1 MTIRCEDF
9 LDHLDDFRRGGPD
22 PATRAGMEQHLVAC
36 SACRDALAEAEA
48 LGTLLQQAAAESPRP
63 DAKYFEVAR
72 ARVLERIRT
81 STPAR
86 PAAPVSNAPSRWRN
100 TSWWLQIAAVFALGV
115 LTSNL
120 VRLTGFEPSLRQ
132 NSGREL
138 AMEHQRAP
146 ETTAE
151 RTAPSEGQAAPD
163 SSRKPLKQDE
173 IPRLTGAVSAETRA
187 VPAAVAP
194 ATDAAGASLAYPPA
208 LSQRA
213 AVADRQ
219 TADHARPA
227 IESNGRAEEMAST
240 DAGPMSREK
249 QQAARGP
256 ERTSSRVNPA
266 VTGTHGAP
274 AAAALR
280 AAPQVEPGGLSA
292 LAPDRAVEPI
302 SQVAAVG
309 APSVGGEA
317 TAAAPTTDK
326 HTTSDAMRL
335 YLSGEDARFR
345 GQYVGAVTLFERA
358 IEASGPSPLAVQA
371 HLRIAEIAA
380 GPLADPVRA
389 RMAYEACLKPEYE
402 SVVTPQTR
410 AVILGRL
417 AGLP

>member
-22 PATRAGMEQHLVAC
+22 PATRAGMERHLVAC

-48 LGTLLQQAAAESPRP
+48 LGILLQQVTAESHRA
-63 DAKYFEVAR
+63 DARYFEAAR

-81 STPAR
+81 RTPAR
-86 PAAPVSNAPSRWRN
+86 PATPVSGAPSRWRN

-120 VRLTGFEPSLRQ
+120 MRLAGFEPSLRP

-138 AMEHQRAP
+138 AMEHHRVPQ
-146 ETTAE
+146 TTDKHA
-151 RTAPSEGQAAPD
+151 APSDGQAAPD
-163 SSRKPLKQDE
+163 SSRKPPKQDE

-187 VPAAVAP
+187 APEAVAL
-194 ATDAAGASLAYPPA
+194 AADTAGASPAYPPA
-208 LSQRA
+208 LSQRS

-227 IESNGRAEEMAST
+227 IESSGRAEEMAST
-240 DAGPMSREK
+240 DAGPVSREK

-256 ERTSSRVNPA
+256 GRTSSQVNPA

-274 AAAALR
+274 AAAAVR
-280 AAPQVEPGGLSA
+280 AAPQVEPDGPSA
-292 LAPDRAVEPI
+292 VAPAHVLEPI
-302 SQVAAVG
+302 TQVATVD
-309 APSVGGEA
+309 APPVSGEA

-345 GQYVGAVTLFERA
+345 GQYVGAVALFERA

-389 RMAYEACLKPEYE
+389 RMAYEACLNPEYE

-417 AGLP
+417 AALR